1 MALKN
6 NTWKLNQWYDQNV
19 AGNATYSGS
28 SEFWAWGVGSTGQLA
43 QNNTTN
49 YSSPKQIPGATW
61 IGEVST
67 GLLNY
72 NGWIANKTDGELWA
86 CGDNSYGEAGQNST
100 TDGYSSPIQIPGTWG
115 GTALTRGLNSRG
127 AVKSDGTLWMW
138 GRNRNGSLGQNQGV
152 SNNQYSRSSPT
163 QIPGTTWTST
173 RGGLCQGYYATA
185 AIKTDGTLW
194 TWGANEYG
202 TLGQNTTSEYA
213 RRSSP
218 VQVGSDTTW
227 SKLGHAGYMGFGA
240 VKTDGTLW
248 IWGTNAFGE
257 LGANFG
263 GNGSMSTNSRSSPIQ
278 VPGTTWANVSLGQYR
293 VMATKTDGTLWAWG
307 TNSQGTLGQNSP
319 ENSANSSPVQIPGT
333 NWHQDY
339 FGVGEVAGALKTDGT
354 AWAWGKNTNGHM
366 GDGTT
371 TTRSS
376 PTQIPGTDWVKLYH
390 LNSGFAAK
398 KNI

>member
-6 NTWKLNQWYDQNV
+6 NTWTLNAWYDQDV
-19 AGNATYSGS
+19 AGNISYSGTK
-28 SEFWAWGVGSTGQLA
+28 EFWAWGTGATGQLA
-43 QNNTTN
+43 QNNTTQ

-67 GLLNY
+67 GLHNY

-86 CGDNSYGEAGQNST
+86 CGDNNYGEAGQNST
-100 TDGYSSPIQIPGTWG
+100 TPGYSSPIQIPGTWG

-138 GRNRNGSLGQNQGV
+138 GRNRFGSLGQNQGV
-152 SNNQYSRSSPT
+152 SNNQYSLSSPT
-163 QIPGTTWTST
+163 QVGTDATWTST
-173 RGGLCQGYYATA
+173 RGGLCQGYWVTA

-194 TWGANEYG
+194 TWGANEKG
-202 TLGQNTTSEYA
+202 ALGINVTSEYA

-218 VQVGSDTTW
+218 TQVGTDTTW
-227 SKLGHAGYMGFGA
+227 SKLGNAGYNGFGA

-248 IWGTNAFGE
+248 IWGNNEFGV
-257 LGANFG
+257 LAN
-263 GNGSMSTNSRSSPIQ
+263 SLAHDAHRSSPVQ
-278 VPGTTWANVSLGQYR
+278 VPGTTWANVTLAQGR

-307 TNSQGTLGQNSP
+307 TNGHGTLGQNAP
-319 ENSANSSPVQIPGT
+319 ENSAYSSPVQIPGT

-354 AWAWGKNTNGHM
+354 AWTWGVNSNGHM

-371 TTRSS
+371 TSRSS
-376 PTQIPGTDWVKLYH
+376 PTQIPGTTWAKLYH